1 MIVMHTPAAPRG
13 RPKAKRDYYSLKR
26 EMAAAK
32 TNARIMSAA
41 AKHLRSPRGMSSL
54 SLESV
59 ATEAGVSRLTVYNQF
74 GSRRGLLEAI
84 FDDKARRGGL
94 SRIPAAMAEPDP
106 KVSLLRIVQIF
117 CEFWYFHGKPL
128 GRILAASVADPQLE
142 RGIRARNERR
152 RKILAAIVARLDASG
167 EVGSGIATSGTRDDV
182 VDVLFVLTSHAI
194 FSGLAIHGRSVEE
207 VCRLVQALVL
217 SALQR

>member
-1 MIVMHTPAAPRG
+1 MPTPAAARG
-13 RPKAKRDYYSLKR
+13 RPKSKRDYYSLKR
-26 EMAAAK
+26 ETAAAK

-41 AKHLRSPRGMSSL
+41 AKHLRSPHGMSSL

-59 ATEAGVSRLTVYNQF
+59 AREAGVSRLTVYNQF
-74 GSRRGLLEAI
+74 GSRRGLLEAV

-94 SRIPAAMAEPDP
+94 NRIPAAMAEPDSQ
-106 KVSLLRIVQIF
+106 VSLLRVVQIF
-117 CEFWYFHGKPL
+117 CEFWYLNGKAL
-128 GRILAASVADPQLE
+128 GRILAASVADPQLD
-142 RGIRARNERR
+142 RAIRARNERR

-167 EVGSGIATSGTRDDV
+167 EVGPGIVTSDSRDDV

-217 SALQR
+217 NALQR

>member
-1 MIVMHTPAAPRG
+1 MPTPAAARG
-13 RPKAKRDYYSLKR
+13 RLKAKRYYYSLKR
-26 EMAAAK
+26 ETAAAK

-41 AKHLRSPRGMSSL
+41 AKHLRSPHAMRNL

-74 GSRRGLLEAI
+74 GSRRGLLEAV

-94 SRIPAAMAEPDP
+94 NRIPAAMAEPDP
-106 KVSLLRIVQIF
+106 QVSLLRVVQIF

-128 GRILAASVADPQLE
+128 GRILAASVADPHLD
-142 RGIRARNERR
+142 RAIRTRNERR
-152 RKILAAIVARLDASG
+152 RKILAEIVARLDASG
-167 EVGSGIATSGTRDDV
+167 DVGPGVATVGSRDDV

>member
-1 MIVMHTPAAPRG
+1 MPTPAAARG
-13 RPKAKRDYYSLKR
+13 PSRARRDYYSLKR
-26 EMAAAK
+26 ETAAAK

-41 AKHLRSPRGMSSL
+41 AKHLRSPHFMRSL

-59 ATEAGVSRLTVYNQF
+59 AKAAGVSRLTVYNQF
-74 GSRRGLLEAI
+74 GSRRGLLEAV

-94 SRIPAAMAEPDP
+94 NRIPAAMAEPDP
-106 KVSLLRIVQIF
+106 QVSLLRVVQIF

-128 GRILAASVADPQLE
+128 GRILAASVADPQFD
-142 RGIRARNERR
+142 RAIRARNERR

-167 EVGSGIATSGTRDDV
+167 EVGSGIVTCGSRDDV